1 MTLLRNIGFP
11 DHTPKKSSPGEIYSC
26 EPTSFIKRRP
36 QINSLAPSVL
46 SPFPAFIIAID
57 CSAKGLEG
65 NVTQQFIRRWGDEWE
80 EIADEFDFPISLE
93 RSAYVKSVPPVP
105 FRYIFVASILDHLNK
120 VERAKMPAVLR
131 SSLHEA
137 LSMSQSLKL
146 GTLACPL
153 LKGGWR
159 MHASI
164 AFHSTVEVVD
174 EFINYPATLERHWR
188 CTHLCRSIMII

>member
-1 MTLLRNIGFP
+1 MELVICNG
-11 DHTPKKSSPGEIYSC
+11 
-26 EPTSFIKRRP
+26 
-36 QINSLAPSVL
+36 NVL
-46 SPFPAFIIAID
+46 NARADGLIIAID
-57 CSAKGLEG
+57 GSAKGLEG
-65 NVTQQFIRRWGDEWE
+65 NVAQQFIRRWGDEWE
-80 EIADEFDFPISLE
+80 EIVDEFDFPISLG

-146 GTLACPL
+146 KSLACPL

-164 AFHSTVEVVD
+164 AFHATVEVVD
-174 EFINYPATLERHWR
+174 EFTNYPATLEVHSPMPEHYDYLAGLARGYGVR
-188 CTHLCRSIMII
+188 VL